1 MYGSDRA
8 GDDAE
13 RTAFRKTEKKYKLYY
28 ENSKSTKKKKQPKQ
42 VDLSEVLDFKSIS
55 ESFNQ
60 DVELPPG
67 VVHVNC
73 GFDRPIF
80 GLENSPGFYFFPG
93 ALTLDEQCTWIRES
107 LTNFPQPPNRT
118 NHNVIYGPISNL
130 FVAAKEGKVFIE
142 EETSDNG
149 LDSEPSASVSN
160 GDSHRWKFYEEDIA
174 RSRGKACKTVPAS
187 VLLRKLRWS
196 TLGLQFD
203 WSNRNYAVSLPH
215 NKIPNA
221 LCQLAKR
228 MAEPAM
234 PIGEEF
240 WPEAAIV
247 NYFGSGDTLGGHLD
261 DMEADWSKPIVS
273 MRNYAVSLPHN
284 KIPNALCRL
293 AKRMA
298 EPAMPI
304 GEEFR
309 PEAAIVN
316 YFGSFG
322 CKAIFLLGGKSRQ
335 DEPLAM
341 FLRSGD
347 VVLMAG
353 EARECFHGWISLP
366 NSFLFHV
373 MVLEFSELELD
384 CKSFYPSLLIQMLQS
399 NLFEKY
405 LAFALFASLNNK
417 QATGVPR
424 IFTDEEN
431 AEITPLEL
439 RFSDEDDRCFLDYIR
454 TSRIN
459 INIRQVF

>member
-60 DVELPPG
+60 NVELPPG

-240 WPEAAIV
+240 RPEAAIV

-273 MRNYAVSLPHN
+273 M
-284 KIPNALCRL
+284 
-293 AKRMA
+293 
-298 EPAMPI
+298 
-304 GEEFR
+304 
-309 PEAAIVN
+309 
-316 YFGSFG
+316 SFG

-384 CKSFYPSLLIQMLQS
+384 CKSFYPLLLIQMLQS